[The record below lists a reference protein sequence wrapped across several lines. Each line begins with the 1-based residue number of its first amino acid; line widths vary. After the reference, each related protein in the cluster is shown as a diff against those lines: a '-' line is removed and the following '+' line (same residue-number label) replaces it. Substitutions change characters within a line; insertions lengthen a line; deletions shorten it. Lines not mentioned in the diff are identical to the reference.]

1 MDTKTAHWE
10 KVYQTKNFDSV
21 SWYAPHLNES
31 LKLIQSLAPSKFES
45 IIDVGG
51 GESTLCDDLLE
62 LGYSNLSVLDIS
74 SNAIDFTKKRLGDK
88 SSSVSWHVADVT
100 TAQLDEKKYDIW
112 HDRAVFH
119 FLTDADS
126 RQRYVNQVRKFVK
139 KGGYV
144 IMATFGENGPLKCS
158 GLDVVR
164 YDSKKLHNEF
174 GDDFKLL
181 GSDTTTHQTPFD
193 TSQEFLYCWCRV
205 D

>member
-1 MDTKTAHWE
+1 
-10 KVYQTKNFDSV
+10 
-21 SWYAPHLNES
+21 
-31 LKLIQSLAPSKFES
+31 
-45 IIDVGG
+45 
-51 GESTLCDDLLE
+51 
-62 LGYSNLSVLDIS
+62 
-74 SNAIDFTKKRLGDK
+74 
-88 SSSVSWHVADVT
+88 
-100 TAQLDEKKYDIW
+100 
-112 HDRAVFH
+112 VFH

-144 IMATFGENGPLKCS
+144 IMATFGTNGPLKCS

-164 YDSKKLHNEF
+164 YDSEKLHNEF